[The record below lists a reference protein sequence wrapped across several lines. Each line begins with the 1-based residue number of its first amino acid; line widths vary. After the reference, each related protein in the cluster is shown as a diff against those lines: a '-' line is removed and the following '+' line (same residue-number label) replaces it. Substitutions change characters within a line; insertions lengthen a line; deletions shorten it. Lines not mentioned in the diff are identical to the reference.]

1 MSSELPDAES
11 PKPVLLE
18 RAAPAVEAAADP
30 ADPDDAPDAAAESP
44 EPSHE
49 VAAAS
54 EVHDLG
60 QRLKSELARVIVGQ
74 EDVVELL
81 LIALLARGHAFFEGV
96 PGLAKTLLISSLA
109 EATSCSFSRVQ
120 FTPDLLPSDITGT
133 EVFQEDPATGKRESR
148 FIRGPIFA
156 NLVLADEIN
165 RTPPKT
171 QAALLEAMQEQH
183 VTAMG
188 HSFDLPAPFAVFA
201 TQNPI
206 EHEGT
211 YPLPEAQLD
220 RFMFQVDVPYPA
232 ADQEVDIVERT
243 TAADEVQLTAQ
254 VTAEELVRLQA
265 EVRKVPVGRD
275 MVRLAVDLVRSSRPG
290 AEAPDFINRWV
301 SWGAGPRAS
310 QFLVLGG
317 KARALLHGRYAVSRE
332 DIRAMAKPVLSH
344 RILRNFKAEAEGVT
358 TVQLVEQLWA
368 LVDPPAQL

>member
-1 MSSELPDAES
+1 MSSELPDTES

-18 RAAPAVEAAADP
+18 RTAPAAEAVS
-30 ADPDDAPDAAAESP
+30 DAPDAPGEAAGT
-44 EPSHE
+44 PSEEDHL
-49 VAAAS
+49 AAAG
-54 EVHDLG
+54 EVHELG
-60 QRLKSELARVIVGQ
+60 ERLKSELARVIVGQ
-74 EDVVELL
+74 EDVIELL

-109 EATSCSFSRVQ
+109 EATSCSFSRLQ

-133 EVFQEDPATGKRESR
+133 EVFQEDPATGRRESR

-220 RFMFQVDVPYPA
+220 RFMFQVAVPYPA

-243 TAADEVQLTAQ
+243 TTADEVQLEAQ
-254 VTAEELVRLQA
+254 VSAEELVRLQS

-275 MVRLAVDLVRSSRPG
+275 MVQFAVALVRASRPG
-290 AEAPDFINRWV
+290 GDAADFINRWV

-332 DIRAMAKPVLSH
+332 DIRAMAKPVLCH

-358 TVQLVEQLWA
+358 TDTLVEQLLA
-368 LVDPPAQL
+368 LVDSPAEL

>member
-1 MSSELPDAES
+1 MPMSSELPDTES

-18 RAAPAVEAAADP
+18 RTAPAAEAVS
-30 ADPDDAPDAAAESP
+30 DAPDAPGEAAGT
-44 EPSHE
+44 PSEEDHL
-49 VAAAS
+49 AAAG
-54 EVHDLG
+54 EVHELG
-60 QRLKSELARVIVGQ
+60 ERLKSELARVIVGQ
-74 EDVVELL
+74 EDVIELL

-109 EATSCSFSRVQ
+109 EATSCSFSRLQ

-133 EVFQEDPATGKRESR
+133 EVFQEDPATGRRESR

-220 RFMFQVDVPYPA
+220 RFMFQVAVPYPA

-243 TAADEVQLTAQ
+243 TTADEVQLEAQ
-254 VTAEELVRLQA
+254 VSAEELVRLQS

-275 MVRLAVDLVRSSRPG
+275 MVQFAVALVRASRPG
-290 AEAPDFINRWV
+290 GDAADFINRWV

-332 DIRAMAKPVLSH
+332 DIRAMAKPVLCH

-358 TVQLVEQLWA
+358 TDTLVEQLLA
-368 LVDPPAQL
+368 LVDSPAEL